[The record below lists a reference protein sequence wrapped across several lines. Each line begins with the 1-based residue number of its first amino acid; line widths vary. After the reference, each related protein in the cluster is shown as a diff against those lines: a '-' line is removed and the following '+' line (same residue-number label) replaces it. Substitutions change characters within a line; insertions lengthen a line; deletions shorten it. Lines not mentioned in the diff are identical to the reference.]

1 MQTDVQSPLRSKCR
15 TFFIISESSLISHF
29 SQLHNAQATTILISV
44 TRNVLE
50 LHFNEVLSVL
60 ELHFNEIIRC
70 VLFPPYHLAQP
81 KFWEFINCYLYQ
93 YFILTAEQQS
103 IIWIYHN
110 IFIYFPVDGHLKCF
124 QLLAIINQA
133 AIRRHVKAF
142 LRAYAF
148 VSLKQ
153 IPRKTHHI
161 MGWAFYLFNF
171 IKNKTTTKK
180 TTLPASVS
188 KEL

>member
-1 MQTDVQSPLRSKCR
+1 MINANRCAITTSIKVQNIFYHFRKLPYIPLQSTTQC
-15 TFFIISESSLISHF
+15 LGNHYSHF
-29 SQLHNAQATTILISV
+29 CNQRL
-44 TRNVLE
+44 
-50 LHFNEVLSVL
+50 VLSVL